1 MAAGEKLK
9 VVMASQVGKPNGVA
23 GLDEG
28 GKVPAGQLPAMNYD
42 PAGSA
47 EEVRGELNTHTG
59 NRNNPHGVT
68 AKQVGADPAGSAAA
82 VQANL
87 DAHTGNRNNPHGVTA
102 QQVGADPAGT
112 GAAVQQ
118 ALNSH
123 MENRGNPHGVTIQQI
138 GAEKAWTLLGSNAV
152 SVTRST
158 GNYKVVNLTIPF
170 SGGVSEVPDE
180 IKIVLEVN
188 YSSELPKSGNTHM
201 FTLMATDRDTSG
213 ASRYVMNSSVVA
225 SGTSVQWTKTVQIQS
240 SVQVYE
246 YSGSTEDGN
255 DIYNYHIMDDNVA
268 TYSPKDNRI
277 SIHLIPSFSSNS
289 SSTLTAA
296 ANITVRLYGRKS

>member
-1 MAAGEKLK
+1 MEELFLNRLMAAGEKLK

-28 GKVPAGQLPAMNYD
+28 GKVPEGQLPAMNY
-42 PAGSA
+42 
-47 EEVRGELNTHTG
+47 
-59 NRNNPHGVT
+59 
-68 AKQVGADPAGSAAA
+68 DPAGSAAA

-158 GNYKVVNLTIPF
+158 GNYKVVNVTIPF

-246 YSGSTEDGN
+246 YSGSTEDRN

-289 SSTLTAA
+289 SATLTAA